1 MSAPAGGTGELPEV
15 ERSVARQ
22 AARWMMLLG
31 SGRASPSDLL
41 ACEQWR
47 SSKAEHEHAWQRAQR
62 VSQRFGLVP
71 ATLGM
76 AALNRPASP
85 RRRAVLKTLALAS
98 ATGPLAWAA
107 WRADPLDWTADYR
120 SAAGELREVA
130 LSDGSHLYLNTASAV
145 DVAFSA
151 ASRLLRLR
159 AGEIALHV
167 RDESGAQARPFVVR
181 TRYGDIEARAGRYC
195 VRQEDGFC
203 RVSVQEG
210 ALRVAARA
218 GRYLPLAAGAELRL
232 DDQGPSDAAPADPH
246 AADWMR
252 NVLHA
257 REMRLDAFAAELGRY
272 RPGLLRCDPAVA
284 PLRVSGAF
292 QLHDTDAVL
301 AALPATLPVSV
312 RYRTSYWVTIGPR
325 IAAA

>member
-1 MSAPAGGTGELPEV
+1 M
-15 ERSVARQ
+15 
-22 AARWMMLLG
+22 
-31 SGRASPSDLL
+31 
-41 ACEQWR
+41 
-47 SSKAEHEHAWQRAQR
+47 
-62 VSQRFGLVP
+62 
-71 ATLGM
+71 
-76 AALNRPASP
+76 
-85 RRRAVLKTLALAS
+85 
-98 ATGPLAWAA
+98 
-107 WRADPLDWTADYR
+107 
-120 SAAGELREVA
+120 
-130 LSDGSHLYLNTASAV
+130 

-181 TRYGDIEARAGRYC
+181 TRYGDIEARAAAACDRKT
-195 VRQEDGFC
+195 GFAASAC
-203 RVSVQEG
+203 R
-210 ALRVAARA
+210 RARCA
-218 GRYLPLAAGAELRL
+218 WRRARGRYLPLAAGAELRL

-312 RYRTSYWVTIGPR
+312 RYHTSYWVTIGPR